1 MLESRH
7 SRTEKEGLMAKKTE
21 LPKAAEKIDPVVAA
35 TLTGIIYQA
44 KLFNRQARVNVPE
57 EEVVVEVI
65 SLWRIV
71 MDALKNESV
80 PGINP

>member
-1 MLESRH
+1 
-7 SRTEKEGLMAKKTE
+7 MARKPE
-21 LPKAAEKIDPVVAA
+21 LPKQIDPAVAA

-44 KLFNRQARVNVPE
+44 QLFNRQAKVTVPE

-71 MDALKNESV
+71 MEALKSGSV
-80 PGINP
+80 PGISA

>member
-1 MLESRH
+1 
-7 SRTEKEGLMAKKTE
+7 MAKGTE
-21 LPKAAEKIDPVVAA
+21 LPEAAEKIDPVVAA

-80 PGINP
+80 PGINS

>member
-1 MLESRH
+1 M
-7 SRTEKEGLMAKKTE
+7 TGKTE
-21 LPKAAEKIDPVVAA
+21 LPKMAEKIDPVVAA

-65 SLWRIV
+65 RLWRNV
-71 MDALKNESV
+71 MDALGSGSV
-80 PGINP
+80 PGSSV

>member
-1 MLESRH
+1 
-7 SRTEKEGLMAKKTE
+7 MAKKTVAT
-21 LPKAAEKIDPVVAA
+21 KSSGKIDPVVAA

-71 MDALKNESV
+71 TDALNNGTF
-80 PGINP
+80 PGFATPGAGELG

>member
-1 MLESRH
+1 
-7 SRTEKEGLMAKKTE
+7 MAKKSAA
-21 LPKAAEKIDPVVAA
+21 PKVDPLVAA

-44 KLFNRQARVNVPE
+44 KLFNRQAKVNVPE

-71 MDALKNESV
+71 TGALTSGTV
-80 PGINP
+80 PGFTTPAAFGE

>member
-1 MLESRH
+1 
-7 SRTEKEGLMAKKTE
+7 MAKKTGTA
-21 LPKAAEKIDPVVAA
+21 KSSEKVDPAVAA

-44 KLFNRQARVNVPE
+44 KLFNRQARISVPE

-71 MDALKNESV
+71 TDALNNGTF
-80 PGINP
+80 PGLGSPGGGEIG